1 MFIEFQTLAI
11 VVLCTYLAGYMSA
24 VIMTRPRYPR

>member
-11 VVLCTYLAGYMSA
+11 IVLATYLAGFVSA
-24 VIMTRPRYPR
+24 VMLMRPRSYR